1 MDIQTKDG
9 ILLRNIPDG
18 TPDEEI
24 KARIQTIR
32 AGNVSQ
38 PKGGDPVVPGEG
50 FKQAAQET
58 GMGEALAVGA
68 GRAYDKA
75 AMGLKQ
81 ATLGIGGVLAEA
93 LPNGF
98 KSRAQDF
105 ITKELLDLQK
115 SEAAKDAP
123 YAALQQER
131 PISTAVGEGATLAA
145 APMMRPFA
153 GAGAAAQIGNAAVS
167 NAAPALLS
175 YGTAKDKVTDALVAG
190 TLGAGATAA
199 VRGASRVISPNV
211 SPELKTLFDA
221 GVTPTPGQV
230 LGGAAKRVEDKLTSA
245 PILGDAIANARGRVN
260 EEFNKAA
267 LNRGLSKIGEKVD
280 EVGREGVEL
289 AGQKI
294 GDAYDALLPKLSVKV
309 DQPFAAELQKISGM
323 AQNLPGPQLEQ
334 FNSIVGKNLAGR
346 FAPNGGMAG
355 ETLKEA
361 ESTLGYYAR
370 QYKGAANPDQRML
383 GDAIQEVQNSLRGLV
398 SRSNPQYADELKAI
412 NTAFANQVRVE
423 GAAARLGSKNGIFTP
438 EGLVGAVKAAD
449 RSSRKNQFAKGN
461 ALMQD
466 LSDAGV
472 DVLGRG
478 VPDSGTAG
486 RLGLVA
492 ALMNPTGAAGAAAGA
507 VGGSALYTEPA
518 QKVIAAILAKRP
530 DLAIQLGQQV
540 NKAAPRLGMAAGAAG
555 AAYATGQQP

>member
-1 MDIQTKDG
+1 MTPQEE
-9 ILLRNIPDG
+9 LAALRRMA
-18 TPDEEI
+18 ELEA
-24 KARIQTIR
+24 KA
-32 AGNVSQ
+32 SQ
-38 PKGGDPVVPGEG
+38 PRGGDPVVPGQG

-81 ATLGIGGVLAEA
+81 ATLGIGGVLAEV

-115 SEAAKDAP
+115 SEADKDKP
-123 YAALQQER
+123 YAALQAER
-131 PISTAVGEGATLAA
+131 PVSTAVGEGATLAA
-145 APMMRPFA
+145 APMFRPFA
-153 GAGAAAQIGNAAVS
+153 GAGAASQLGNAAIS
-167 NAAPALLS
+167 NAAPALIS
-175 YGTAKDKVTDALVAG
+175 YGDAKSKVTDALMAG

-199 VRGASRVISPNV
+199 ARGASRVLAPEV
-211 SPELKTLFDA
+211 SPQLKTLFEA

-230 LGGAAKRVEDKLTSA
+230 LGGAYKRTEDKLMSA
-245 PILGDAIANARGRVN
+245 PLLGDAIAGARGRVV
-260 EEFNKAA
+260 EDFNKAA

-280 EVGREGVEL
+280 QVGREGVEQ
-289 AGQKI
+289 AGNKI
-294 GDAYDALLPKLSVKV
+294 SDAYEALLPKLRVKV
-309 DQPFAAELQKISGM
+309 DQPFAAELQKVHGM
-323 AQNLPGPQLEQ
+323 AQNLPQAQADQ
-334 FNSIVGKNLAGR
+334 FNKIVGSNLANR
-346 FAPNGGMAG
+346 FSPNGGMTG

-370 QYKGAANPDQRML
+370 KYSSAPDPDQRML
-383 GDAIQEVQNSLRGLV
+383 GDALKEVQSSLRGLV
-398 SRSNPQYADELKAI
+398 TRSNPQHAEELKAI

-423 GAAARLGSKNGIFTP
+423 GAAGRLGSNNGVFTP
-438 EGLVGAVKAAD
+438 EGLAGAVKSAD
-449 RSSRKNQFAKGN
+449 RSSRENQFAKGKS
-461 ALMQD
+461 LMQD

-472 DVLGRG
+472 GVLGRG

-492 ALMNPTGAAGAAAGA
+492 ALMSPTSVAGTAAGAL
-507 VGGSALYTEPA
+507 GGSALYTEPA

-540 NKAAPRLGMAAGAAG
+540 NNAAPRLGMAAGAAG
-555 AAYATGQQP
+555 AAYATGQ